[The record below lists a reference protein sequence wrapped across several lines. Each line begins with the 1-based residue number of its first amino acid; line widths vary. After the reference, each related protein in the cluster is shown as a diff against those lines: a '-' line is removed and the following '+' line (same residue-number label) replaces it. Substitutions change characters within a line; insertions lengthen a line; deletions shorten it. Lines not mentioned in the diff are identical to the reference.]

1 MRASWLGIAILAQ
14 FALLAWQTYGWE
26 NLLQNGKGVFLRS
39 MPVDPRDPMRGD
51 YLRLNY
57 AANNLP
63 SHLYRGPA
71 PLSSLKRGDS
81 VYTALES
88 VGGVAAVTSVNSAPP
103 SSGLFIKGRLTWSP
117 QGERLGIA
125 YGLGQLYRQQ
135 GRALEMELMQGG
147 EEGVPRS
154 LDIELAVDDRG
165 RALIRG
171 YRWAD
176 LGMAVTVV
184 NGDTPVLE
192 VRIRNYADDTAYISS
207 DAQHCAFDIVFSDP
221 QLQSLAFAPSPC
233 DALEASPRQAIAA
246 GQEALLRIDLSAE
259 RWTVLGNDGVAR
271 PLWHQR
277 PLPSLRLVYQA
288 RHSDADGGQAQL
300 WSQPFNLP
308 RSSGSG
314 QE

>member
-14 FALLAWQTYGWE
+14 FALLVWQTYGWE
-26 NLLQNGKGVFLRS
+26 NLLHNGQSVFLRS

-57 AANNLP
+57 AANNIP
-63 SHLYRGPA
+63 SHLYRGLA
-71 PLSSLKRGDS
+71 PLSSLERGDS
-81 VYTALES
+81 VYTAFES
-88 VGGVAAVTSVNSAPP
+88 VGGVAAVTSVSSEPP

-171 YRWAD
+171 YRWAE

-192 VRIRNYADDTAYISS
+192 VRIRNYADDTVYISS

-221 QLQSLAFAPSPC
+221 QPQSLAISTSLC
-233 DALEASPRQAIAA
+233 DAPGASSRQAIAA
-246 GQEALLRIDLSAE
+246 GQETLLRIDLSAE
-259 RWTVLGNDGVAR
+259 RWTVLGNDGAAR
-271 PLWHQR
+271 PLWYQR
-277 PLPSLRLVYQA
+277 PLPRLRLIYQERPSA
-288 RHSDADGGQAQL
+288 AGGAQVQL
-300 WSQPFNLP
+300 WSPPFNLP
-308 RSSGSG
+308 RLSGSG

>member
-26 NLLQNGKGVFLRS
+26 NLLHNGQSVFLRS

-57 AANNLP
+57 AANNIP

-71 PLSSLKRGDS
+71 PLSSLERGDS
-81 VYTALES
+81 VYTAFES
-88 VGGVAAVTSVNSAPP
+88 VGGVAAVTSVSSEPP

-192 VRIRNYADDTAYISS
+192 VRIRNYADDTVYISS

-221 QLQSLAFAPSPC
+221 QPQSLAFSTSLC
-233 DALEASPRQAIAA
+233 DALGASSRQAIAA
-246 GQEALLRIDLSAE
+246 GQETLLRIDLSAE
-259 RWTVLGNDGVAR
+259 RWTVLGNDGAAR
-271 PLWHQR
+271 PLWYQR
-277 PLPSLRLVYQA
+277 PLPRLRLVYQA
-288 RHSDADGGQAQL
+288 RPGAAGGAQVQL
-300 WSQPFNLP
+300 WSPPFNLP
-308 RSSGSG
+308 RLSGS
-314 QE
+314 ERE